1 MSKKTASGLGTYIT
15 DYKVTDL
22 IEVYRMDGLLAPNAV
37 ALAGVVATQTKNNT
51 VRSAIVYENLP
62 GIFDNPS
69 DMPKYI
75 CSERLNVS
83 RSCLTKLSRRVE
95 MIRSS

>member
-37 ALAGVVATQTKNNT
+37 ALAGVVATQRPFRK
-51 VRSAIVYENLP
+51 
-62 GIFDNPS
+62 G
-69 DMPKYI
+69 
-75 CSERLNVS
+75 
-83 RSCLTKLSRRVE
+83 LSG
-95 MIRSS
+95 